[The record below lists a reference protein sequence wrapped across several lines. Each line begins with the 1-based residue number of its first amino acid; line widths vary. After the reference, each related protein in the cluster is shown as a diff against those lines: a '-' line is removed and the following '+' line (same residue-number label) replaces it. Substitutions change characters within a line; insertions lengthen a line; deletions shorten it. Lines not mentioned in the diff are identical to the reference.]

1 MSDFEMLDDNR
12 LKSFPYQG
20 LNNYPQQAKNV
31 RDKFKDYLIS
41 PEALILKTKL
51 RTMYIHTLLKNIPQR
66 HFNGM
71 FYILFLNSSSFFCL

>member
-41 PEALILKTKL
+41 PEALIFQNQ
-51 RTMYIHTLLKNIPQR
+51 IKNNVYTYVAQK
-66 HFNGM
+66 
-71 FYILFLNSSSFFCL
+71 YTSEAL

>member
-20 LNNYPQQAKNV
+20 LNNYLQQAKNV

-41 PEALILKTKL
+41 PEALI
-51 RTMYIHTLLKNIPQR
+51 
-66 HFNGM
+66 F
-71 FYILFLNSSSFFCL
+71 